1 MWGTCLREAQILPK
15 GGAEL
20 VRERFRSCPK
30 EVQIYSERGSF
41 RSCLK
46 EVQIWKYND
55 DLCKIVFNFFGH
67 DWEAPFWE
75 YECILRLWKTQT
87 KYEVFLPLLCDGR
100 HDSVHESA
108 TAEICFYKTSCQ
120 SFPLDAI
127 ELMHSKWWCHKA
139 ALFNLYKYIEDIKE
153 GLGIIITSWVFS
165 VKASMVLFYHWHQ
178 SSSQQMPLFQ

>member
-1 MWGTCLREAQILPK
+1 MNYFQKAKNNAWPLKVHHNETYFRASKCEGYPEERCGTCPREAQILPK

-139 ALFNLYKYIEDIKE
+139 ALLNL
-153 GLGIIITSWVFS
+153 
-165 VKASMVLFYHWHQ
+165 
-178 SSSQQMPLFQ
+178 